1 MKSSKSFRVLKAD
14 QLNIL
19 HIKEDLL
26 FLNKPA
32 HLSIYDVDSLDV
44 YDFDISYAAVWD
56 RIEHA

>member
-1 MKSSKSFRVLKAD
+1 MTSFRTLKAD
-14 QLNIL
+14 TLDIL
-19 HIKEDLL
+19 HIQPDGRDLL

-32 HLSIYDVDSLDV
+32 HLAIYDTNSLEV